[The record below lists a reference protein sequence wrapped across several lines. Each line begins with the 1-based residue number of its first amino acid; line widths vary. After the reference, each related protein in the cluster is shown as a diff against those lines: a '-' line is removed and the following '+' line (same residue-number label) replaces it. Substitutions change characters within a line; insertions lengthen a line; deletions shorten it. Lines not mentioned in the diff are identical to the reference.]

1 MIYLSHNFKDKDIV
15 EPIAL
20 KLREMF
26 GEDSVFYDSW
36 SIQPGEGIIDKMN
49 EGLSACKV
57 FFFFLSRNSIES
69 YMVRLEWQNAVYAM
83 TQGKVKFVPVRLDDC
98 SVPPIIAQNK
108 YIDIYENGYDKGL
121 LEIIGVSKG
130 ENVFYPNFKEVKNIT
145 ACFNPSYGKHIE
157 VSLEAKHH
165 IVPVTR
171 FVFLSQAKGG
181 DISYDSR
188 DILYRK
194 FGYMENFM
202 KISDECMLNAFMID
216 FCKPL
221 VPGYPLYADFNSLT
235 GNTFSLVFVYHEIK
249 LGTWE
254 MVDIKKQ

>member
-1 MIYLSHNFKDKDIV
+1 MIYLSHNSKDKVVV

-20 KLREMF
+20 KLREIL
-26 GEDSVFYDSW
+26 GEDKVFYDSW
-36 SIQPGEGIIDKMN
+36 SIQPGEGIIDRMN

-57 FFFFLSRNSIES
+57 FFFFLSRNSLES
-69 YMVRLEWQNAVYAM
+69 FMVKLEWQNAVYAM

-98 SVPPIIAQNK
+98 SLPPIIAQNK
-108 YIDIYENGYDKGL
+108 YIDIYENGYDRAL
-121 LEIIGVSKG
+121 LKIIEASKG
-130 ENVFYPNFKEVKNIT
+130 ENVFNPDFKDVKNIT
-145 ACFNPSYGKHIE
+145 ARLNPSYGEHIE

-165 IVPVTR
+165 IVPATR
-171 FVFLSQAKGG
+171 FVFLSQAKQS

-194 FGYMENFM
+194 IGYMENFT
-202 KISDECMLNAFMID
+202 KINDECMLNAFMID

-221 VPGYPLYADFNSLT
+221 VPGFPLYADFNSLI
-235 GNTFSLVFVYHEIK
+235 GHPFSIVFVYHEIK

-254 MVDIKKQ
+254 RVEIN